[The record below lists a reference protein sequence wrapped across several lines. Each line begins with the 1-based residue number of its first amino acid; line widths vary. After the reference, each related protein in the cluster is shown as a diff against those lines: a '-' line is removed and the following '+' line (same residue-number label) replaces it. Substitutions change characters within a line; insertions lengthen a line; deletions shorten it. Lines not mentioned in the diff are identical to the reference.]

1 MCVTALAYVGVDR
14 ASLTQA
20 KTKAGSAPQE
30 LSEDEALIKE
40 DANALQDSRR
50 LKNAAWLAQT
60 YASHPQMKGLSADKA
75 DATAA
80 KLIRQHA
87 IEQLQKEDDKKHLH
101 AAVGAQALQE
111 DETPTHFNDPFL
123 DNGGFFKVCE
133 EVGCTHGEAHQACM
147 EAGAELASI
156 HSDRKSVV

>member
-1 MCVTALAYVGVDR
+1 MACTLDPVYGAVRPHAPAGATGAKRRAAALAALVAVVCVTALAYVGVDR

-60 YASHPQMKGLSADKA
+60 YASHPQMKGLSADKVG
-75 DATAA
+75 TAA
-80 KLIRQHA
+80 PG
-87 IEQLQKEDDKKHLH
+87 
-101 AAVGAQALQE
+101 AV
-111 DETPTHFNDPFL
+111 
-123 DNGGFFKVCE
+123 CCS
-133 EVGCTHGEAHQACM
+133 VGC
-147 EAGAELASI
+147 
-156 HSDRKSVV
+156 KP